1 MNIWEEYFVPP
12 FINLACGA
20 KPIRYQRQK
29 VVPKAKG
36 EVLEVGFGSGLN
48 LPYYDADKVSRI
60 FALEPSA
67 GMRKRAAKLVEECDI
82 PIEFLDLPGEQIP
95 LEDKSVDTV
104 LITYTMCTI
113 PDVMKALEGIKRV
126 IKPGGEM
133 IFTEHGLAPD
143 ADVRKW
149 QERIEPFW
157 KPFAGGC
164 HLTRSV
170 PDMLNV
176 AGFEIIEMET
186 MYLPSTPKPLG
197 FNYWGTAKPA

>member
-1 MNIWEEYFVPP
+1 MSIWEEYFVPP
-12 FINLACGA
+12 LINLACGA

-29 VVPKAKG
+29 VVPKARG

-48 LPYYDADKVSRI
+48 MPYYNSDNVSRI

-67 GMRKRAAKLVEECDI
+67 GMRKRAAERVAASDI
-82 PIEFLDLPGEQIP
+82 PVEFLDLPGEQIP

-113 PDVMKALEGIKRV
+113 PDVMTALAGIKRV

-133 IFTEHGLAPD
+133 IFCEHGLAPD
-143 ADVRKW
+143 PEVRKW
-149 QERIEPFW
+149 QERIEPIW
-157 KPFAGGC
+157 KPIGGGC

-176 AGFEIIEMET
+176 AGFEIVEMDQ
-186 MYLPSTPKPLG
+186 MYLPSTPRPMG
-197 FNYWGTAKPA
+197 YNYWGTAKPA

>member
-48 LPYYDADKVSRI
+48 MPYYNSDNVSRI

-67 GMRKRAAKLVEECDI
+67 GMRRRAAERVAASDI
-82 PIEFLDLPGEQIP
+82 PVEFLDLPGEQIP

-133 IFTEHGLAPD
+133 VFCEHGLAPD

-157 KPFAGGC
+157 KPIGGGC

-176 AGFEIIEMET
+176 AGFEIVEMET
-186 MYLPSTPKPLG
+186 MYLPSTPRPLG